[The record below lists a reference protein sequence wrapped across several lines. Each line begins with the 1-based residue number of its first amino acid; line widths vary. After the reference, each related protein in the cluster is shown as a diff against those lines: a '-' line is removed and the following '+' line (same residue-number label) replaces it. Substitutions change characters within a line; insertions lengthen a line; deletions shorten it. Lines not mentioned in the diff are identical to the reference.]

1 MFIPVILGTAREGRQ
16 SEKVAKF
23 LLQEVLGYGGI
34 ESELIDVRDYLV
46 CFTKRNNEAPQ
57 IKALGEKFKK
67 ADGFIIVF
75 PEYNHSYPGELKLLL
90 DSFYW
95 PEYEKKPVG
104 LAGVSMGPFG
114 GARAL
119 DQLRAVFV
127 ELKAVNIREAV
138 YFGGISNLFDENGV
152 IKDVSYNDR
161 IKIFLDELTWYA
173 KALKEA
179 KNV

>member
-1 MFIPVILGTAREGRQ
+1 MYIPIVLGTAREGRQ
-16 SEKVAKF
+16 SEKAAKF
-23 LLQEVLGYGGI
+23 MLSEVKLYGNI
-34 ESELIDVRDYLV
+34 ETELIDVKDYLV
-46 CFTKRNNEAPQ
+46 GATKRNNEAPE
-57 IKALGEKFKK
+57 IKALSEKFKK
-67 ADGFIIVF
+67 ADGFIVVF

-104 LAGVSMGPFG
+104 LCGVSMGPFG

-138 YFGGISNLFDENGV
+138 YFGGIQNLFDENNV
-152 IKDVSYNDR
+152 IKDESYHAR
-161 IKIFLDELTWYA
+161 VKTFLDELTWYA
-173 KALKEA
+173 KKLK
-179 KNV
+179 